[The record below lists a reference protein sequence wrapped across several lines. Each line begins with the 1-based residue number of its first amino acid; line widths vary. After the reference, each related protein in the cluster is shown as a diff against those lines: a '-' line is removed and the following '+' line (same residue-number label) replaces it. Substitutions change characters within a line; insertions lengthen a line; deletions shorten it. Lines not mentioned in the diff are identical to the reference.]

1 MSNYVIGMRAFA
13 WAHLSA
19 GINVLP
25 RFDDLRPS
33 GICTAIL
40 KDRDR
45 RLRVRMDYR
54 LYDMSEPH
62 SDIGVTLWGP
72 GQALFKA
79 SMATVSSI
87 TTLEL
92 LW

>member
-1 MSNYVIGMRAFA
+1 MRVLRGRSGA
-13 WAHLSA
+13 L

-25 RFDDLRPS
+25 RFDDLRPR
-33 GICTAIL
+33 GICRAIL

-87 TTLEL
+87 TTIVYSKR